1 MANELTSSVSLTYSK
16 GGAVA
21 AVTASKQSDI
31 TTGRAMDITQL
42 IGTTEEQVTLV
53 DISSVEEVVIVNLDA
68 TNYIEVG
75 SATGVYSIKVKAG
88 RLTLFQPAANAL
100 YLKANTAACLV
111 RVVAV
116 NS

>member
-31 TTGRAMDITQL
+31 TTGRTLDLTQV
-42 IGTTEEQVTLV
+42 IGTAEEQVALV
-53 DISSVEEVVIVNLDA
+53 DITSVEEVVVQNLDA
-68 TNYIEVG
+68 TNFVEVG

-88 RLTLFQPAANAL
+88 RIALFQPAANAL
-100 YLKANTAACLV
+100 FIKANTAACLV
-111 RVVAV
+111 RIVAV

>member
-31 TTGRAMDITQL
+31 TTGRAIDITQVV
-42 IGTTEEQVTLV
+42 GTTEESVNLV
-53 DISSVEEVVIVNLDA
+53 DVASVEEVVINNLDA
-68 TNYIEVG
+68 TNYVDVG
-75 SATGVYSIKVKAG
+75 CATGVYSIRVPAG
-88 RLTLFQPAANAL
+88 RIALFKPTANAL
-100 YLKANTAACLV
+100 FLRANTAACLV